1 MSSRDTPS
9 QLVLQ
14 GVRADG
20 LFELVLGLAFVIGPL
35 AGLVLPAPVSTPL
48 TVGFGL
54 LLLVVGVAL
63 WLLAGRLGR
72 WHVVGLACINALG
85 AVVFTAWLL
94 LSWTRFS
101 PPGVALIVTTAAGLA
116 ILATVELAGELLR
129 R

>member
-9 QLVLQ
+9 QLVRQ

-20 LFELVLGLAFVIGPL
+20 LFELVLGLAFVVGAL
-35 AGLVLPAPVSTPL
+35 TGLVLPPPASTPL

-54 LLLVVGVAL
+54 LLLVVGVTL

-72 WHVVGLACINALG
+72 WQVVGLAWINALG
-85 AVVFTAWLL
+85 AVVFTAWLFL
-94 LSWTRFS
+94 FWTGFS
-101 PPGVALIVTTAAGLA
+101 PPGVALIVITAAGLA
-116 ILATVELAGELLR
+116 ILATVELADELLR

>member
-9 QLVLQ
+9 QLVRQ

-20 LFELVLGLAFVIGPL
+20 LFELVLGLAFVVGAL
-35 AGLVLPAPVSTPL
+35 AGLVLPPPASRPL
-48 TVGFGL
+48 AVGFGL

-63 WLLAGRLGR
+63 WLLAARLGR
-72 WHVVGLACINALG
+72 WQVLGLAWINGLG

-94 LSWTRFS
+94 LFWTRFS
-101 PPGVALIVTTAAGLA
+101 PPGVALIVSTAVGLA
-116 ILATVELAGELLR
+116 TLATVELAGVLLR